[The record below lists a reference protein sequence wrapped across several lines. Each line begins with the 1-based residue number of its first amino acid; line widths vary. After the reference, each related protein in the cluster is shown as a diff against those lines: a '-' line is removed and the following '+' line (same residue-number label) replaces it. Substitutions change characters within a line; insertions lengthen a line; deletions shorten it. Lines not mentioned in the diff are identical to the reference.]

1 MTFIYPLG
9 LIGLIGVPIVILIYI
24 LRSKY
29 TEQTVPSTYLWL
41 LSERFFKR
49 RNPFSGLTG
58 IISLI
63 LQILTVVFVSLAIAR
78 PVFII
83 PESAENYCF
92 VLDCSGSMNIDSDG
106 KSRFELAKE
115 KIAEM
120 IDSSVDGSTYTL
132 VTAGSEANV
141 VYEKADDKAIAK
153 ELLFELECTDGEIDY
168 SNALSTA
175 QSYFSANRST
185 SVILA
190 TDKSFAK
197 CENVEIVNVGLQNVR
212 NYAISDVEGELTD
225 GVLSAKANVYSFLDA
240 GTVEVAFYVDGSD
253 SPTAVKQVEVSPD
266 APSAV
271 QFTYASDSF
280 SSFRLVVKNSDAL
293 ASDNEV
299 IYYNKES
306 EEEITVLVVSE
317 TPFFF
322 EAVLDVNTDAKV
334 DTVLPEDYKDGTD
347 YGMYIFHSF
356 TPDTLPDGAVW
367 LVNCTRSVDD
377 AGFGIRGVIGLDA
390 PDRIEKSNSTSS
402 IARKLLSGIEGRD
415 IYISEYVKY
424 SGMYTK
430 FTTLFS
436 YGSNPLIFA
445 GTNAL
450 GNRQVV
456 FGFDL
461 HTSDIALSPDFAPLM
476 QNLLEFSCPDV
487 VERTDYVCG
496 DTVNINIT
504 ANAKNLKATSPD
516 GDNIYID
523 TGSDVCTLSLD
534 KVGTYTVSMTVAN
547 VEQRYKIFSS
557 APIAESDPDSTGE
570 DFSLVGVRE
579 YEKADGKY
587 DPVAILFICLAVIFT
602 ADWMVYCYEKYQLR

>member
-1 MTFIYPLG
+1 M
-9 LIGLIGVPIVILIYI
+9 
-24 LRSKY
+24 
-29 TEQTVPSTYLWL
+29 
-41 LSERFFKR
+41 
-49 RNPFSGLTG
+49 
-58 IISLI
+58 
-63 LQILTVVFVSLAIAR
+63 
-78 PVFII
+78 
-83 PESAENYCF
+83 
-92 VLDCSGSMNIDSDG
+92 
-106 KSRFELAKE
+106 
-115 KIAEM
+115 
-120 IDSSVDGSTYTL
+120 
-132 VTAGSEANV
+132 
-141 VYEKADDKAIAK
+141 
-153 ELLFELECTDGEIDY
+153 
-168 SNALSTA
+168 
-175 QSYFSANRST
+175 
-185 SVILA
+185 
-190 TDKSFAK
+190 
-197 CENVEIVNVGLQNVR
+197 
-212 NYAISDVEGELTD
+212 
-225 GVLSAKANVYSFLDA
+225 
-240 GTVEVAFYVDGSD
+240 
-253 SPTAVKQVEVSPD
+253 
-266 APSAV
+266 
-271 QFTYASDSF
+271 
-280 SSFRLVVKNSDAL
+280 
-293 ASDNEV
+293 
-299 IYYNKES
+299 
-306 EEEITVLVVSE
+306 
-317 TPFFF
+317 
-322 EAVLDVNTDAKV
+322 

-367 LVNCTRSVDD
+367 LVNCTSSVDD

-523 TGSDVCTLSLD
+523 T
-534 KVGTYTVSMTVAN
+534 M
-547 VEQRYKIFSS
+547 EFYKN
-557 APIAESDPDSTGE
+557 
-570 DFSLVGVRE
+570 
-579 YEKADGKY
+579 
-587 DPVAILFICLAVIFT
+587 
-602 ADWMVYCYEKYQLR
+602 